1 MKRFWLV
8 LLSLGLIMAFSVSAY
23 AVDVKFSGQMYAAG
37 MHVNRTNLDD
47 AGDGTTTSFYFQR
60 LRMFADFIVAPGV
73 SLKTRFDIMERVW
86 GATRTASSTS
96 LQSRSM
102 GTTAENEN
110 IAFDRAYIQYDSPY
124 GSFQVGARS
133 AGTWG
138 TVFGDSEGPA
148 WRIFYSSPVFAG
160 GFGVLAVIQ
169 KAAENSNNINNT
181 AQNAADR
188 DKDVYLA
195 ALTYTQKS
203 WNTGLLY
210 VYYLYADNR
219 SAGTPYKQK
228 YHLLQPYVK
237 ANIGPVALQAEIGYA
252 FGKYMEYENAGTTT
266 GEKADSLAGWIDATA
281 TFGPVYVGAS
291 FAYAQGDKDANDDK
305 TQNILN
311 GGTDWSPTL
320 IMYNEDRAT
329 WFSSNFT
336 SSYAATGFGGTMTNA
351 YFYQVRAGV
360 KPVEKLDVMASV
372 SFAQADVTPAN
383 YVSKDYGY
391 EIDVTGTYKITNNL
405 SYMLGFG
412 YLITGDYF
420 KGTSSANK
428 VKNDYLVINKLTLT
442 F

>member
-8 LLSLGLIMAFSVSAY
+8 LLSLGLVMAFSASAF
-23 AVDVKFSGQMYAAG
+23 AVDVKFSGQMYVAG
-37 MHVNRTNLDD
+37 MHFNRTTLDD
-47 AGDGTTTSFYFQR
+47 VGDGTTTSFYAQR
-60 LRMFADFIVAPGV
+60 LRMFTDFVVAPGV
-73 SLKTRFDIMERVW
+73 TLKTRYDIMERVW
-86 GATRTASSTS
+86 GATRTAPGTTAGT
-96 LQSRSM
+96 LSM
-102 GTTAENEN
+102 GTQAENEN

-138 TVFGDSEGPA
+138 TTFGDSEGPA
-148 WRIFYSSPVFAG
+148 WRVFYSSPAFAG
-160 GFGVLAVIQ
+160 GFGILAVIQ
-169 KAAENSNNINNT
+169 KATENSYNAYNLT
-181 AQNAADR
+181 ATQA
-188 DKDVYLA
+188 DKDYDVYIA

-210 VYYLYADNR
+210 VYYLNATGRTNV
-219 SAGTPYKQK
+219 AGDYKRK

-252 FGKYMEYENAGTTT
+252 FGKYTEYDNAGSTDV
-266 GEKADSLAGWIDATA
+266 KADSLAGMIDALA
-281 TFGPVYVGAS
+281 TFGPVYVGGT
-291 FAYAQGDKDANDDK
+291 FAYAQGDKDATDDK
-305 TQNILN
+305 QQNILT
-311 GGTDWSPTL
+311 GGADWSPTL
-320 IMYNEDRAT
+320 IMYNQDRAT
-329 WFSSNFT
+329 WFGNVT
-336 SSYAATGFGGTMTNA
+336 SSYATAPFGSAMTNA
-351 YFYQVRAGV
+351 YFYQLRAGV

-412 YLITGDYF
+412 YLISGDYF

-428 VKNDYLVINKLTLT
+428 VKNDYLVINKLCLT

>member
-1 MKRFWLV
+1 
-8 LLSLGLIMAFSVSAY
+8 
-23 AVDVKFSGQMYAAG
+23 VKFSGQMYVAG
-37 MHVNRTNLDD
+37 MHFNRTNLDD
-47 AGDGTTTSFYFQR
+47 VGDGTTTSFYAQR
-60 LRMFADFIVAPGV
+60 LRMFTDFIVAPGV
-73 SLKTRFDIMERVW
+73 TLKTRYDIMERVW
-86 GATRTASSTS
+86 GATRTAPGTT
-96 LQSRSM
+96 LGTLSM

-138 TVFGDSEGPA
+138 TTFGDSEGPA
-148 WRIFYSSPVFAG
+148 WRIFYSSPTFAG
-160 GFGVLAVIQ
+160 GFGILAAIQ
-169 KAAENSNNINNT
+169 KGTENSYTVN
-181 AQNAADR
+181 NAATTADK

-210 VYYLYADNR
+210 VYYLYADQR
-219 SAGTPYKQK
+219 TAATPYKQK

-237 ANIGPVALQAEIGYA
+237 ANIGPVALQAEVGYA
-252 FGKYMEYENAGTTT
+252 FGKYYEYENAGTTT
-266 GEKADSLAGWIDATA
+266 GEKADSLAGMIDAVA
-281 TFGPVYVGAS
+281 TFGPVYVGGT

-305 TQNILN
+305 TQNILT
-311 GGTDWSPTL
+311 GGADWSPTL
-320 IMYNEDRAT
+320 IMYNQDRAT
-329 WFSSNFT
+329 WFGNMT
-336 SSYAATGFGGTMTNA
+336 SSYVASGFGAAMTNA
-351 YFYQVRAGV
+351 YLYQLRAGV
-360 KPVEKLDVMASV
+360 KPVEKLDIMASV

-412 YLITGDYF
+412 YLIAGDYF

-428 VKNDYLVINKLTLT
+428 VKNDYLVINKLCLT

>member
-23 AVDVKFSGQMYAAG
+23 AVDVKFSGSMYAAG

-47 AGDGTTTSFYFQR
+47 SGDGVTTSFYFQR
-60 LRMFADFIVAPGV
+60 LRMFADFVVAPGV
-73 SLKTRFDIMERVW
+73 TLKTRFDIMERVW
-86 GATRTASSTS
+86 GATRTAASTS
-96 LQSRSM
+96 LGTRSM

-138 TVFGDSEGPA
+138 TIFGDSESPA
-148 WRIFYSSPVFAG
+148 WRIYYSSPVFAG
-160 GFGVLAVIQ
+160 GAQVLAAIQ
-169 KAAENSNNINNT
+169 KSAENSFT
-181 AQNAADR
+181 ASNAATAADR
-188 DKDVYLA
+188 DYDVYLA
-195 ALTYTQKS
+195 AVTYTQKA

-210 VYYLYADNR
+210 VYYLDARSR
-219 SAGTPYKQK
+219 SAGTPYKSK

-252 FGKYMEYENAGTTT
+252 FGKYADYEAAGTTT
-266 GEKADSLAGWIDATA
+266 NEKADSLAGWIDATA
-281 TFGPVYVGAS
+281 TFGPVYVGAT
-291 FAYAQGDKDANDDK
+291 FAYAQGDKDSTDDK
-305 TQNILN
+305 KQDILT

-320 IMYNEDRAT
+320 IMYNEDRAS
-329 WFSSNFT
+329 WFGNMT
-336 SSYAATGFGGTMTNA
+336 SSYATAPFGSAMTNA

-383 YVSKDYGY
+383 YVSKDFGY

-412 YLITGDYF
+412 YLIAGDYF